1 MRDHWSNDK
10 GGESFNRSWFLR
22 KGFFASFRILAKNI
36 TDIDVV

>member
-22 KGFFASFRILAKNI
+22 KEIQDFLLVLES
-36 TDIDVV
+36 